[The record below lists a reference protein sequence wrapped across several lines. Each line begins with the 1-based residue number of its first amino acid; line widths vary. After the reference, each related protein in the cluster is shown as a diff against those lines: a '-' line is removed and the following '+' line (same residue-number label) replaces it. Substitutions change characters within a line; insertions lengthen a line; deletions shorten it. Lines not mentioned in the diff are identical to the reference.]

1 MIQQIISRNQTNRY
15 SANTKI
21 RFCFLKYIYIY
32 IYLWNIGKFW
42 TWTLKKG
49 NYRRWNLRMRR
60 RLCGSNGFEGDGGGV
75 GVRTSQLGPATP
87 SCVRIRNIRPEI
99 LSHSFTL
106 YSCTEKNNVKNKIF
120 LKKNSKFIRE
130 IINFN
135 FVFCRENS
143 KPSLSQSLSLCF
155 GLSGEAERK
164 WRCCVIFLLVKVGAS
179 KGSTWR
185 RFYTCQCHQP
195 NATSAGGR

>member
-120 LKKNSKFIRE
+120 LKKKFKIYQR
-130 IINFN
+130 NYKFQ
-135 FVFCRENS
+135 FCVLQR
-143 KPSLSQSLSLCF
+143 KLKALSLSVSLSLFRSLWWSREKMKVLCY
-155 GLSGEAERK
+155 
-164 WRCCVIFLLVKVGAS
+164 IFIS
-179 KGSTWR
+179 
-185 RFYTCQCHQP
+185 
-195 NATSAGGR
+195 

>member
-1 MIQQIISRNQTNRY
+1 MFQQVISRNQTNRY

-21 RFCFLKYIYIY
+21 RFCFLKYIY

-60 RLCGSNGFEGDGGGV
+60 RLCGSNGVDGDGGGV

-120 LKKNSKFIRE
+120 LKKKFKIYQR
-130 IINFN
+130 NYKFQFCVLQRKLKALSLSVSL
-135 FVFCRENS
+135 FVSVSLVKQRENEGVV
-143 KPSLSQSLSLCF
+143 LY
-155 GLSGEAERK
+155 
-164 WRCCVIFLLVKVGAS
+164 
-179 KGSTWR
+179 
-185 RFYTCQCHQP
+185 FY
-195 NATSAGGR
+195 

>member
-1 MIQQIISRNQTNRY
+1 MIQQISSRNQTNRY

-21 RFCFLKYIYIY
+21 RFCFLKIYIY

-60 RLCGSNGFEGDGGGV
+60 RLCGSNGVDGDGGGV

-143 KPSLSQSLSLCF
+143 KPSLSQSLSLFRSLWWSREKMKVLCY
-155 GLSGEAERK
+155 
-164 WRCCVIFLLVKVGAS
+164 IFIS
-179 KGSTWR
+179 
-185 RFYTCQCHQP
+185 
-195 NATSAGGR
+195 

>member
-1 MIQQIISRNQTNRY
+1 MFF
-15 SANTKI
+15 K
-21 RFCFLKYIYIY
+21 IYI
-32 IYLWNIGKFW
+32 WNIGKFW

-60 RLCGSNGFEGDGGGV
+60 RLCGSNGVDGDGGGV

-120 LKKNSKFIRE
+120 LKKKFKIYQR
-130 IINFN
+130 NYKFQ
-135 FVFCRENS
+135 FCVLQR
-143 KPSLSQSLSLCF
+143 KLKALSLSLSLSLCF

-164 WRCCVIFLLVKVGAS
+164 WRCCVIFLLVKVGAT

>member
-1 MIQQIISRNQTNRY
+1 MDKKNCMFQQVISSNQTNRY

-21 RFCFLKYIYIY
+21 RFCFLKYIY

-60 RLCGSNGFEGDGGGV
+60 RLCGSNGVDGDGGGV

-106 YSCTEKNNVKNKIF
+106 YSCTQKNNVKNKIF
-120 LKKNSKFIRE
+120 LQKKKFKIYQR
-130 IINFN
+130 NYKFQ
-135 FVFCRENS
+135 FCVLQR
-143 KPSLSQSLSLCF
+143 KLKALSLSQSLSLFRSLWWSREKMKVLCY
-155 GLSGEAERK
+155 
-164 WRCCVIFLLVKVGAS
+164 IFIS
-179 KGSTWR
+179 
-185 RFYTCQCHQP
+185 
-195 NATSAGGR
+195 